1 MCAPGSPADQLA
13 EQGVF
18 TFAVGLTTPGFGM
31 SPQNASELQSYVEGG
46 ANDVTKKCGSF
57 ISPQTGAFF
66 SESDASNLI
75 FALAAAIDP
84 SASLQPTNVASCAQP
99 TLCANKITKT
109 VGEGIDQFVLNAA
122 TPQNSPLSL
131 VVVAPNGD
139 HVQLGGQYASSA
151 DLSGANLS
159 LQTLGEN
166 ALQLTGNVTNPGKTS
181 PANGAWTFEFISNTP
196 TNYTLTL
203 HSYLSLVL
211 PKSVQFTRSATPDQG
226 EIRLFDNL
234 LKKYVSWPS
243 ISGIQ
248 VAIATSESSTNLAP
262 VTLTLENGL
271 TRTGVD
277 RWEYSFLNT
286 LTSSSLQVVPS
297 AYLNIDHSFD
307 QVLIS
312 SPVTVNSPLSED
324 YPQISISTSSNPV
337 VKTNSTLVF
346 HLNATNKP
354 GVSGQVILK
363 KLWITSDGNVDFS
376 TSINGQ
382 LKTSTAAPFNVPI
395 TVNVLH
401 NPQASRAVLHV
412 QLSVKG
418 RTELWQTETLQQVF
432 LVSHVVSNLN

>member
-1 MCAPGSPADQLA
+1 MKLFRRSLPALVLLTICSSFISFSASLQSSAATNPLPNAVLGLQSCIHSRPQSQLNVVAMIDESGSLFDGSSGGSDPFNQRTVALKESISQLSALSKTNKINVKMAMIGFASAVDPVLPTFADVNTEKALLLQKASLFTNNNLRYPADQNTNFFAGLTAAKSLFSQANFKNPNSCSMLLWITDGGIDIRALPSLGQRMSIPRSIERMCAPGSPADQLA

-99 TLCANKITKT
+99 TLCASKITKT

-166 ALQLTGNVTNPGKTS
+166 ALQLT
-181 PANGAWTFEFISNTP
+181 
-196 TNYTLTL
+196 
-203 HSYLSLVL
+203 
-211 PKSVQFTRSATPDQG
+211 
-226 EIRLFDNL
+226 
-234 LKKYVSWPS
+234 
-243 ISGIQ
+243 
-248 VAIATSESSTNLAP
+248 
-262 VTLTLENGL
+262 
-271 TRTGVD
+271 
-277 RWEYSFLNT
+277 
-286 LTSSSLQVVPS
+286 
-297 AYLNIDHSFD
+297 
-307 QVLIS
+307 
-312 SPVTVNSPLSED
+312 
-324 YPQISISTSSNPV
+324 
-337 VKTNSTLVF
+337 
-346 HLNATNKP
+346 
-354 GVSGQVILK
+354 
-363 KLWITSDGNVDFS
+363 
-376 TSINGQ
+376 
-382 LKTSTAAPFNVPI
+382 
-395 TVNVLH
+395 
-401 NPQASRAVLHV
+401 
-412 QLSVKG
+412 
-418 RTELWQTETLQQVF
+418 
-432 LVSHVVSNLN
+432 